1 MNTAASPVI
10 TVTLNP
16 AIDETIF
23 LDALHPGQVHRART
37 AQFDAGG
44 KGVMVAGCL
53 ADWGQAVTATGL
65 LGEGNDAVFRA
76 MFAAKGITDAFSRY
90 PGLTRTNI
98 KLVDPHETTD
108 INLPGAE
115 APAALLQALEHKV
128 LHRADATSLVV
139 LAGSLPAGFAADT
152 YAALIDGL
160 SARGMRTVLDT
171 SGAPLREALAAEA
184 RPTLIKPNRAELEA
198 WADKPLPEA
207 ADIVATARSLL
218 GRGLEQVVVSMGAD
232 GALFITAGA
241 ALHASLPAIRP
252 ASTVGAGD
260 AMVAG
265 IVAALAEAAAPDRM
279 ARLGAAFAYS
289 KLGQIGPNLGTRSRV
304 EALAAQVRVQALG

>member
-1 MNTAASPVI
+1 MNTATPPVI

-53 ADWGQAVTATGL
+53 ADWGQTVTATGL

-76 MFAAKGITDAFSRY
+76 LFAAKGITDAFSRY

-152 YAALIDGL
+152 YAVLIAGL
-160 SARGMRTVLDT
+160 GARGMRTVLDT